1 MLGSISNTL
10 SGSRGGGPSY
20 PECWIFKAEADSADI
35 EREDGRAVLGSDG
48 QRVRWIGAATF
59 ATLCLL
65 IATSFVGYFALR
77 HLYPGR
83 TQVLRAGAIAWMAS
97 AFIDGVMLCALAV
110 VYLWHLFRDT
120 AAPRNTALWAL
131 LIVVF
136 GPFAMAYYWTVYMR
150 RLPHQMA

>member
-1 MLGSISNTL
+1 
-10 SGSRGGGPSY
+10 
-20 PECWIFKAEADSADI
+20 
-35 EREDGRAVLGSDG
+35 
-48 QRVRWIGAATF
+48 
-59 ATLCLL
+59 
-65 IATSFVGYFALR
+65 
-77 HLYPGR
+77 
-83 TQVLRAGAIAWMAS
+83 MAS